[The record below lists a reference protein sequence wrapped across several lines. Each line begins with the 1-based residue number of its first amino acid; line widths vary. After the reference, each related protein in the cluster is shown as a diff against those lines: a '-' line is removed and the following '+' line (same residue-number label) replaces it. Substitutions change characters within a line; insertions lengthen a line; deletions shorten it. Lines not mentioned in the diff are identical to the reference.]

1 MFIIDMGTKTMARKS
16 IAELEQQVE
25 EYKELLDQTTKRNA
39 ELVQQADEGF
49 EASALYQSM
58 QKELDLLHK
67 YEELNRN
74 DAARARSELQ
84 NASVGIKAIL
94 DDNNALSANIGIDY
108 WIGISKPEEY
118 ADCTLWQSKYNKAT
132 AEIEILKESL
142 QFLREYI
149 REELYKEDNTEVVDI
164 VQPQGPGRKTKIDA
178 DLVQRV
184 KEYKRKKYTVRKIAD
199 LEGISIGL
207 VQKIIK
213 M

>member
-1 MFIIDMGTKTMARKS
+1 MRDKICNPEHVQS
-16 IAELEQQVE
+16 LS
-25 EYKELLDQTTKRNA
+25 KRNA

-74 DAARARSELQ
+74 DAARARSELK

-94 DDNNALSANIGIDY
+94 EDNKALAANMGIDY

-118 ADCTLWQSKYNKAT
+118 ADSTLWQSKYNKAT
-132 AEIEILKESL
+132 AEIEVLKDTL
-142 QFLREYI
+142 QFLRKYI
-149 REELYKEDNTEVVDI
+149 REELYKDDDTEVVNI
-164 VQPQGPGRKTKIDA
+164 VQPQGPGRKTKMDA

-184 KEYKRKKYTVRKIAD
+184 KGYKQKKYTVRKIAD